1 MNSLS
6 ATQAISPAIE
16 RTKQFLFRPFR
27 LGRFLKLTL
36 VALLTE
42 GGMASCNFNN
52 HFPSGT
58 NGVPGHP
65 IPPIHIPHMPW
76 SAAAVVIAVVAVV
89 ALIVIPVVILISYLV
104 IRLRFSFFD
113 CVLHMQDR
121 IAPGWNRYH
130 RQAMRYLGMSLCI
143 GAVFLLVAGIAGYS
157 IYDHSKSL
165 IDALFTD
172 DRPPFADFLPLIGVV
187 GLLVLLFGIVGS
199 FVEIAMN
206 YFVLP
211 HIALED
217 ASIADALSDVWGDIE
232 IEPWQYL
239 FFVLMRFL
247 LTVAATIIGFV
258 VLLVPF
264 LILGGIGAVL
274 VILLKASSTGLAV
287 LLGVP
292 AGILLL
298 GLLFVAFIAVS
309 GTIGTFRRN
318 YALLFYGGR
327 YPPLGEILQP
337 SLPPAPYPS
346 WTPGP
351 ASGSA
356 PGAHGVSGGD

>member
-1 MNSLS
+1 MNPLS
-6 ATQAISPAIE
+6 AAQAISPAIE

-27 LGRFLKLTL
+27 LGTFLKLTL
-36 VALLTE
+36 VALLTD

-52 HFPSGT
+52 HFPSGAT
-58 NGVPGHP
+58 GVPGHP
-65 IPPIHIPHMPW
+65 IPPLHIPHMPW
-76 SAAAVVIAVVAVV
+76 TAASAVLAVVAVV
-89 ALIVIPVVILISYLV
+89 ALIVIPIVILIGYLV

-113 CVLHMQDR
+113 CVLRMQHQ
-121 IAPGWNRYH
+121 IAPAWNRYH
-130 RQAMRYLGMSLCI
+130 RQAMRYLGMSICI
-143 GAVFLLVAGIAGYS
+143 GAVFTLAIGVAGYAV
-157 IYDHSKSL
+157 YDHYKAL
-165 IDALFTD
+165 FDALFSD
-172 DRPPFADFLPLIGVV
+172 NRPPFAEFLPVIGVA
-187 GLLVLLFGIVGS
+187 GLLALIFGFLGS
-199 FVEIAMN
+199 FVEIAMS

-211 HIALED
+211 HLALED
-217 ASIADALSDVWGDIE
+217 ATIAEALSDVWNDIE

-247 LTVAATIIGFV
+247 LTIAATIIGFLA
-258 VLLVPF
+258 LLVPF

-274 VILLKASSTGLAV
+274 VLILKASSIGLAV
-287 LLGVP
+287 LLGIP

-298 GLLFVAFIAVS
+298 SLLFAAFIGVS

-337 SLPPAPYPS
+337 PLPPAPYPS

-351 ASGSA
+351 APGPA
-356 PGAHGVSGGD
+356 PGVAGGD